1 MGPCRCL
8 ADASGPSG
16 TCRNLAQ
23 FSAGLGPNFDRGC
36 YAAIE
41 PEAPAPSV
49 CWRMPADRLQFSSLV
64 AGDRSV
70 VEVRLRTAILRPA
83 GNVVASRDRTL
94 LAVGNGPQP
103 GLVHTLRGE
112 DGGFGDAGPRIQAL
126 ETQIQALTNQMEQ
139 MAQQLSA
146 MQAQLSGAPQSL
158 PPLPQNGDGPG
169 RQGQAPAQS
178 PTALASATDAN
189 APTSFDTTTTPNG
202 EGQPPAN
209 RDADAWP
216 ESLSPL
222 PSDVGSGGPGH
233 DQPHS
238 LTAALPANDAK
249 ALYEQGYGS
258 VMQRDYAAAEPVF
271 REFLASYPSDPLAG
285 NAQYWLGESYFMRG
299 QFKDAADAFL
309 KGYQTYKSNQMAPDT
324 LLKLGMSLAALGQK
338 DAACSTFTELK
349 TKYPSAG
356 DHIREL
362 AASERT
368 KAGC

>member
-1 MGPCRCL
+1 MIALLTSRCARSHPL
-8 ADASGPSG
+8 RAVA
-16 TCRNLAQ
+16 A
-23 FSAGLGPNFDRGC
+23 AGLLACLLASPV
-36 YAAIE
+36 YAQQA
-41 PEAPAPSV
+41 APAPAAQPKAPSGDSTSSRIGRLEEQFADLQVMVGTLESLLRANPNAGSQAGSSAPPSV
-49 CWRMPADRLQFSSLV
+49 SR
-64 AGDRSV
+64 GD
-70 VEVRLRTAILRPA
+70 
-83 GNVVASRDRTL
+83 
-94 LAVGNGPQP
+94 
-103 GLVHTLRGE
+103 

-146 MQAQLSGAPQSL
+146 MQAQLSCAPQSL
-158 PPLPQNGDGPG
+158 PPLPQNGDVPG

-178 PTALASATDAN
+178 PTALASATDAI

-202 EGQPPAN
+202 ASQPPEN

-222 PSDVGSGGPGH
+222 PSDLGSGSGGH
-233 DQPHS
+233 DQPQS

-258 VMQRDYAAAEPVF
+258 VMQRDYVAAEPVF
-271 REFLASYPSDPLAG
+271 REFLATYPSDRLAG

-299 QFKDAADAFL
+299 QFKDAADTFL

-338 DAACSTFTELK
+338 DAACSTFNELK
-349 TKYPSAG
+349 TKYPSAR

-362 AASERT
+362 AANERT